1 MCTQSWPTSCHHNPG
16 LLPSAVALGYPYP
29 YPFPLSTVPSD
40 PDLVATAESDGQRD
54 GAGVYCGY
62 YGYDYECLVEA
73 SKEGA
78 KGAVRLEIRPGRNP
92 KWEKELVDSGEEVG
106 LQGS

>member
-1 MCTQSWPTSCHHNPG
+1 M
-16 LLPSAVALGYPYP
+16 
-29 YPFPLSTVPSD
+29 PSD
-40 PDLVATAESDGQRD
+40 PDLVATAESDGQKD
-54 GAGVYCGY
+54 AAGVYCGY

-92 KWEKELVDSGEEVG
+92 KWEKELVEPGEEVS
-106 LQGS
+106 LQGN